1 MTNSD
6 SVFER
11 VLHSVGDDGRFQKRS
26 NFIFNFLLAAMATM
40 SYMNLILAATVPDHW
55 CKVPGREEGNFTV
68 EEWKLLTLPR
78 QGLLTLLLYLSY
90 NKKYLMECVTS
101 NYTSFPS

>member
-11 VLHSVGDDGRFQKRS
+11 VLHSVGDDGKFQKRS
-26 NFIFNFLLAAMATM
+26 NLIFNFLLAAMATM

-55 CKVPGREEGNFTV
+55 CQVPGREEGNFSMD
-68 EEWKLLTLPR
+68 EWKLLTLPR
-78 QGLLTLLLYLSY
+78 QVAHGSRV
-90 NKKYLMECVTS
+90 K
-101 NYTSFPS
+101 NYRKLNNIASCQKNFFF